1 MKTKFVCR
9 LSSVVCLAA
18 ALVSSAADV
27 KYQDFQW
34 EKNSLVPFDATTTVT
49 LECPDPAAAF
59 AERTEE
65 CVRVLLA
72 RAARLDALLA
82 GD

>member
-49 LECPDPAAAF
+49 LVEGMWVNLWLIHVDVWWKPI
-59 AERTEE
+59 
-65 CVRVLLA
+65 
-72 RAARLDALLA
+72 
-82 GD
+82 